1 MGSQWDGWRGKEIV
15 GSASNFYQGRLD
27 VKYIPAGRLG
37 ILVEMYHS
45 VGWLPGLF
53 RLEGYRRKLQE
64 ICLGWVEDE
73 ILPDGWVGKR
83 SGEEESSSRRKELSR
98 DTRQGGDTTWL
109 DGDKGCSY

>member
-1 MGSQWDGWRGKEIV
+1 MVTEEIQV
-15 GSASNFYQGRLD
+15 FIKYWGRRSASRSCGQRAED
-27 VKYIPAGRLG
+27 TR

-45 VGWLPGLF
+45 VGWRPRLF

-73 ILPDGWVGKR
+73 ILPDGWLGKR
-83 SGEEESSSRRKELSR
+83 SREEESRSRRKELSR
-98 DTRQGGDTTWL
+98 DTRQGGATTWL